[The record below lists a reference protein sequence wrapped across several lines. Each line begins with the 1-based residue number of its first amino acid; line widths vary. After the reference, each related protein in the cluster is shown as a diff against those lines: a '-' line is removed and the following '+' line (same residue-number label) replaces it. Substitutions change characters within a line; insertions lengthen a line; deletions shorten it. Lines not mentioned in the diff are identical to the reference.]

1 VRENLGQIGTNEFL
15 PQPVRLA
22 ASERHRPSRLYRY
35 RNWRDAIKAKCP
47 LSSSRP
53 SRGDPFPP
61 VFVMEA
67 AEHCAS
73 RDLAVSG
80 EGMSVATLQ
89 R

>member
-1 VRENLGQIGTNEFL
+1 MNLGQTGTNEFL

-22 ASERHRPSRLYRY
+22 ASEGTGLAARTGI
-35 RNWRDAIKAKCP
+35 RNWGDAINARCP

-67 AEHCAS
+67 AENRAS
-73 RDLAVSG
+73 QNLAVLG
-80 EGMSVATLQ
+80 EGMFVVILQ